1 MSNELATNSLTC
13 ELQIEVFGTELA
25 GNQFIEQTRTLTI
38 TRDGA
43 TIPLANKLAPDSELI
58 IRNPLTNEEAL
69 ARVVDLVRD
78 EIFVHVYA
86 ISFVDS
92 AVNLWQV
99 TFPEAQAPKAIALEC
114 RRCHAVEAVSLNEI
128 EMNVFESKLT
138 LTRHCECI
146 KSLTTW
152 MTTNRPVTE
161 RLPAEGGM
169 SVQAQKGT
177 RAPVPGAQDPRD
189 RRKGKRTSMNFP
201 ACIRSDRGE
210 TIVECEDVSRGG
222 FRFKSR
228 KAYSEGTRVE
238 TAVPYAKGSVNIFVT
253 ARIAYTQALSGG
265 FYRHGVAYVK
275 AIQNQDSTY

>member
-1 MSNELATNSLTC
+1 MLATNSLTC
-13 ELQIEVFGTELA
+13 EIQIEVFGTELA
-25 GNQFIEQTRTLTI
+25 GRQFIEQTRTLTI

-58 IRNPLTNEEAL
+58 IRNRQTNQEAS

-86 ISFVDS
+86 IAFEDCSVD
-92 AVNLWQV
+92 LWQAK
-99 TFPEAQAPKAIALEC
+99 FPEAQSAKTITLEC
-114 RRCHAVEAVSLNEI
+114 TRCHAVDAVTLTDI
-128 EMNVFESKLT
+128 ERDVFESKLT
-138 LTRHCECI
+138 LTRNCECSN
-146 KSLTTW
+146 SLTTW
-152 MTTNRPVTE
+152 MTTDRPVTV
-161 RLPAEGGM
+161 RMPAEHGM
-169 SVQAQKGT
+169 SDQTQKVT
-177 RAPVPGAQDPRD
+177 RAPGPGAQDPRN

-201 ACIRSDRGE
+201 ACIRTDRGE

-228 KAYSEGTRVE
+228 KAYPEGSRVE
-238 TAVPYAKGSVNIFVT
+238 TAVPYAKSSVNIFVT

-275 AIQNQDSTY
+275 AIQNQDSNY

>member
-1 MSNELATNSLTC
+1 MSNELATNSQTG

-25 GNQFIEQTRTLTI
+25 GRQFIEQTRTLTI
-38 TRDGA
+38 HRDGA

-58 IRNPLTNEEAL
+58 IRNPLTNQEAL

-78 EIFVHVYA
+78 EIFVHIYA
-86 ISFVDS
+86 ITFVDS
-92 AVNLWQV
+92 SVNLWQV
-99 TFPEAQAPKAIALEC
+99 AFPEARSAKTITLEC
-114 RRCHAVEAVSLNEI
+114 SRCHAVEAVSLNEI
-128 EMNVFESKLT
+128 ETDVFESKLT
-138 LTRHCECI
+138 LTRHCECS

-152 MTTNRPVTE
+152 MTTDRPVTE
-161 RLPAEGGM
+161 KMSAENGM
-169 SVQAQKGT
+169 GNQPQKVT
-177 RAPVPGAQDPRD
+177 RAPGPGEQTPRD

-228 KAYSEGTRVE
+228 KAYPEGTRVE
-238 TAVPYAKGSVNIFVT
+238 TAVPYAKSSVNIFVS

-275 AIQNQDSTY
+275 AIQQQDSNY

>member
-1 MSNELATNSLTC
+1 MSNTLSTNSLAC

-25 GNQFIEQTRTLTI
+25 GRQFIEQTRTLTI

-58 IRNPLTNEEAL
+58 IRNHLTNQEAL

-86 ISFVDS
+86 VAFEDCSVD
-92 AVNLWQV
+92 LWQV
-99 TFPEAQAPKAIALEC
+99 KFPEAHSANTITLEC
-114 RRCHAVEAVSLNEI
+114 SRCHAVDAVPLSDI
-128 EMNVFESKLT
+128 ERDVFESKLT
-138 LTRHCECI
+138 LKRKCQCSN
-146 KSLTTW
+146 SLTTW
-152 MTTNRPVTE
+152 MTTDRPVTE
-161 RLPAEGGM
+161 KMPAENGM
-169 SVQAQKGT
+169 SDQTEKVAHEPGPVAQEL
-177 RAPVPGAQDPRD
+177 RD
-189 RRKGKRTSMNFP
+189 RRKAKRTSMNFP
-201 ACIRSDRGE
+201 ACIRTDRGE

-228 KAYSEGTRVE
+228 KAYPEGSRVE
-238 TAVPYAKGSVNIFVT
+238 TAVPYAKSSVNIFVT

-275 AIQNQDSTY
+275 TIQNQDSNY